1 MSRKLAI
8 VAAAVGV
15 LLFLAMRPLVH
26 AAEPSAEIRL
36 YALNGGHIEIPD
48 MGFFSDTGEGAGKPG
63 RVVASSFL
71 IRHPKGDLLWDTG
84 LDDAIAAKPEGVSP
98 GPGFR
103 RTVPVR
109 LQDQLQSLGVTPP
122 EIEFMAF
129 SHMHADHT
137 GNANLF
143 TKATWLLVQ
152 RELDWANGTP
162 TPMGVEPAT
171 FSAYKTA
178 SKQIINGDHDVFGD
192 GKVRIL
198 KAPGHTPGHQ
208 VLVVSLKKAGTVVL
222 SGDLWHT
229 RLNAKNKLVPAFN
242 ASRAD
247 TLASFDR
254 IDRIIKNTH
263 ARLIIQHSEE
273 DFATLPKLPQ
283 FMQ

>member
-1 MSRKLAI
+1 MHRKLWI
-8 VAAAVGV
+8 TAAFIT
-15 LLFLAMRPLVH
+15 LLGFALRPLALS
-26 AAEPSAEIRL
+26 AAETADAIRL
-36 YALNGGHIEIPD
+36 YALNGGYIEMPD

-84 LDDAIAAKPEGVSP
+84 LGDALAAKPEGVSP
-98 GPGFR
+98 APGFR
-103 RTVPVR
+103 NTVPIKLV
-109 LQDQLQSLGVTPP
+109 DQLQAAGVTPAD
-122 EIEFMAF
+122 IDYLAF

-143 TKATWLLVQ
+143 TKASWFLVQ
-152 RELDWANGTP
+152 RELDYATTTP
-162 TPMGVEPAT
+162 APQGVDPTT
-171 FSAYKTA
+171 FSAYKSVA
-178 SKQIINGDHDVFGD
+178 KQFVNGDQDVFGD

-208 VLVVSLKKAGTVVL
+208 VLAVTLSKAGTIVL

-229 RLNAKNKLVPAFN
+229 KLNAKLKLVPPFN
-242 ASRAD
+242 YSRAD

-254 IDRIIKNTH
+254 IDRILKNTKG
-263 ARLIIQHSEE
+263 RLIVQHAEE
-273 DFATLPKLPQ
+273 DFATLPKPPQ